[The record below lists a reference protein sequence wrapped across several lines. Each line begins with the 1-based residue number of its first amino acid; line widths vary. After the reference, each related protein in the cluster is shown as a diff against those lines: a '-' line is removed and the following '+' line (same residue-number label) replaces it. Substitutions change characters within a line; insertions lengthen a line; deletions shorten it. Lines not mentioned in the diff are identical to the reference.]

1 MYKRQ
6 AKKFC
11 NPCLLEGQEL
21 KDAEPVKGSVICT
34 ELHVTARPGAL
45 QDLKASI
52 RRGTSRAEVHSWQS
66 PRACVYPVLPT
77 IHISNSNHFTLGLT
91 QSLILGP

>member
-21 KDAEPVKGSVICT
+21 KDAEPVKCDLHRAARHSKARSSAGS
-34 ELHVTARPGAL
+34 ES
-45 QDLKASI
+45 K
-52 RRGTSRAEVHSWQS
+52 HS
-66 PRACVYPVLPT
+66 
-77 IHISNSNHFTLGLT
+77 
-91 QSLILGP
+91 